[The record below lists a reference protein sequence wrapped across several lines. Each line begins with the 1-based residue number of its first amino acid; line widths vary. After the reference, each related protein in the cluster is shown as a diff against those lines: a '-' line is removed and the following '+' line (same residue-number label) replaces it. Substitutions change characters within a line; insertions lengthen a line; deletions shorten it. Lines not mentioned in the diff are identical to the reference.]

1 MINKRSLLATL
12 NFSAILSLIAANCFP
27 FVYCTFN
34 LKMPPWLP
42 HILNNPLREWLIAQ
56 ARISTGPQYLWEII
70 SKLFLSN
77 EFFIGLAVTI
87 FSLILPLLKSVIVC
101 FMTCTFNHMG
111 ETKRKNTLHVLSSV
125 SRWSMAD
132 VFIVGLCIVFFK
144 AEGFH
149 FRFSA
154 GCGLYFYV
162 LSSFLT
168 TMSYGLLSKL
178 SINHCE
184 NIYFKMVEPT
194 ISKY

>member
-1 MINKRSLLATL
+1 MNNKHLLLTVL

-27 FVYCTFN
+27 FIHCTFN

-42 HILNNPLREWLIAQ
+42 HLLNNPLKEWLIAQ

-77 EFFIGLAVTI
+77 EFFIGLAVMI
-87 FSLILPLLKSVIVC
+87 FSLILPLLKSVMVC
-101 FMTCTFNHMG
+101 VLACTFNHMG
-111 ETKRKNTLHVLSSV
+111 ESKRKNALQLLSTV

-154 GCGLYFYV
+154 GYGLYFYV

-178 SINHCE
+178 SNNHCE
-184 NIYFKMVEPT
+184 MVEPA
-194 ISKY
+194 ISIY

>member
-1 MINKRSLLATL
+1 MINKRPLLAVL

-42 HILNNPLREWLIAQ
+42 HLLNNPLREWLIAQ

-70 SKLFLSN
+70 SRLFLSN

-87 FSLILPLLKSVIVC
+87 FSLILPLLKSVMVGVL
-101 FMTCTFNHMG
+101 TYSFNHMG
-111 ETKRKNTLHVLSSV
+111 ETKRKNILHLLKSV

-154 GCGLYFYV
+154 GYGLYCYV
-162 LSSFLT
+162 LSAFLT
-168 TMSYGLLSKL
+168 TISYGLLSKL
-178 SINHCE
+178 SINHCKHE
-184 NIYFKMVEPT
+184 YFKNG
-194 ISKY
+194 